1 MSNSASTADSST
13 DSNSTQRQGRQVA
26 KRAFA
31 AELNDAT
38 HVFKESDE
46 ERAPNFALLPSGE
59 TANRYFLVG
68 TVTEVNDVGKDSEYW
83 QARIVDPT
91 GTVFAYAG
99 QYQPDA
105 AAFLSGLEPPAYVAI
120 TAKPSTYETDDGNV
134 NVSLRPETITRVD
147 EATRNQWVRETIDR
161 TAARLDAFE
170 NGDKDGIDST
180 PYVAMCRE
188 QYGDNLSL
196 EVYRDALNDAREDVG
211 MDAVRDDDADGEV
224 EVEAEAEADTKGGS
238 TRMYDADDADQSDDG
253 DHDTDS
259 NGESDPEGE
268 TEGGAI
274 DEAALAS
281 AVANAGLEE

>member
-91 GTVFAYAG
+91 GTVFVYAG
-99 QYQPDA
+99 QYQPAA

-170 NGDKDGIDST
+170 NRGEDGTDST
-180 PYVAMCRE
+180 PYVAVSRE

-196 EVYRDALNDAREDVG
+196 EVYRNALNDAREDVG
-211 MDAVRDDDADGEV
+211 MDAVPNDDDTEGEV
-224 EVEAEAEADTKGGS
+224 EADTKGGS
-238 TRMYDADDADQSDDG
+238 TRVYDADDADQSDDG

-259 NGESDPEGE
+259 NTDSNGESDPEGR
-268 TEGGAI
+268 TEEG
-274 DEAALAS
+274 
-281 AVANAGLEE
+281 NAGLEE

>member
-31 AELNDAT
+31 TELNDST

-59 TANRYFLVG
+59 PANRYFLVG

-105 AAFLSGLEPPAYVAI
+105 AAFLSGREPPTYVAI

-170 NGDKDGIDST
+170 NGGEDGNGPN
-180 PYVAMCRE
+180 PYVAMSRE
-188 QYGDNLSL
+188 QYGEDLSL
-196 EVYRDALNDAREDVG
+196 DVYRDALNDAREDVG
-211 MDAVRDDDADGEV
+211 MDAAPVPDAG
-224 EVEAEAEADTKGGS
+224 
-238 TRMYDADDADQSDDG
+238 DQSNTDNQSDTQNASDSG
-253 DHDTDS
+253 RDTDS
-259 NGESDPEGE
+259 EHN
-268 TEGGAI
+268 AVVN
-274 DEAALAS
+274 EAAIAS

>member
-31 AELNDAT
+31 TELNDST

-59 TANRYFLVG
+59 PANRYFLVG

-91 GTVFAYAG
+91 GTVFVYAG

-170 NGDKDGIDST
+170 NGGEDGNDPN

-188 QYGDNLSL
+188 QYGDDLSL

-211 MDAVRDDDADGEV
+211 MDAVRYDDTKGEV
-224 EVEAEAEADTKGGS
+224 EVEAEADTKGGS
-238 TRMYDADDADQSDDG
+238 TRVYDADDADQSDDG

-259 NGESDPEGE
+259 NGESDPGE
-268 TEGGAI
+268 PTEEGAI
-274 DEAALAS
+274 DEVALAS

>member
-59 TANRYFLVG
+59 TANRFFLVG

-105 AAFLSGLEPPAYVAI
+105 AAFFSGLEPPAYVAI

-147 EATRNQWVRETIDR
+147 EAIRNQWVRETIDR
-161 TAARLDAFE
+161 TAAHLDAFE
-170 NGDKDGIDST
+170 NDDDDDGSN
-180 PYVAMCRE
+180 PYIAMSRE
-188 QYGDNLSL
+188 QYGEDRSL
-196 EVYRDALNDAREDVG
+196 ETYRVALNEAREDVG
-211 MDAVRDDDADGEV
+211 MDAVPVPNSDGSDADHG
-224 EVEAEAEADTKGGS
+224 AADE
-238 TRMYDADDADQSDDG
+238 Q
-253 DHDTDS
+253 
-259 NGESDPEGE
+259 NE
-268 TEGGAI
+268 TEVGAEDAV
-274 DEAALAS
+274 DEAAIAS
-281 AVANAGLEE
+281 AVANADFEE

>member
-91 GTVFAYAG
+91 GTVFVYAG
-99 QYQPDA
+99 QYQPAA

-170 NGDKDGIDST
+170 NRGEDGTDST
-180 PYVAMCRE
+180 PYVAVSRE

-196 EVYRDALNDAREDVG
+196 EVYRNALNDAREDVG
-211 MDAVRDDDADGEV
+211 MDAVPNDDDTEGEV
-224 EVEAEAEADTKGGS
+224 EADTKGGS
-238 TRMYDADDADQSDDG
+238 TRVYDADDADQSDDG

-259 NGESDPEGE
+259 NTDSNGESDPEGR
-268 TEGGAI
+268 TEEGAI

>member
-91 GTVFAYAG
+91 GTVFVYAG

-105 AAFLSGLEPPAYVAI
+105 AAFLSDLEPPAYVAI

-170 NGDKDGIDST
+170 NRGEDGTDST
-180 PYVAMCRE
+180 PYVAVSRE

-196 EVYRDALNDAREDVG
+196 EVYRNALNDAREDVG
-211 MDAVRDDDADGEV
+211 MDAVPYDDDTEGEV
-224 EVEAEAEADTKGGS
+224 EADTKGGS
-238 TRMYDADDADQSDDG
+238 TRVYDADDADQSDDG

-259 NGESDPEGE
+259 NTDSNGESDPEGR
-268 TEGGAI
+268 TEEGAI

>member
-91 GTVFAYAG
+91 GTVFVYAG

-105 AAFLSGLEPPAYVAI
+105 AAFLYGLEPPAYVAI

-170 NGDKDGIDST
+170 NADDNDAN
-180 PYVAMCRE
+180 PYIAMSRE
-188 QYGDNLSL
+188 QYGDDRSP
-196 EVYRDALNDAREDVG
+196 VTYHVALNDAREDVG
-211 MDAVRDDDADGEV
+211 MEAVSVATGNDQSSEGDAEGA
-224 EVEAEAEADTKGGS
+224 AEGSSDTGS
-238 TRMYDADDADQSDDG
+238 PRVYDADDEAEQSEPEADVEDAV
-253 DHDTDS
+253 
-259 NGESDPEGE
+259 NEV
-268 TEGGAI
+268 AI
-274 DEAALAS
+274 AS
-281 AVANAGLEE
+281 AVANADFEE

>member
-91 GTVFAYAG
+91 GTVFVYAG
-99 QYQPDA
+99 QYQPAA

-170 NGDKDGIDST
+170 NGGEDGTYST

-196 EVYRDALNDAREDVG
+196 EVYRYALNDAREDVG
-211 MDAVRDDDADGEV
+211 MDAVRYDDADGEV
-224 EVEAEAEADTKGGS
+224 EVEAEADTKGGS
-238 TRMYDADDADQSDDG
+238 TRVYGDDADQSDDG

-259 NGESDPEGE
+259 NSESDPEGPAE
-268 TEGGAI
+268 EGAI

>member
-26 KRAFA
+26 KRVFA

-91 GTVFAYAG
+91 GTVFVYAG

-105 AAFLSGLEPPAYVAI
+105 AAFLYGLEPPAYVAI
-120 TAKPSTYETDDGNV
+120 TAKPSTYEIDDGNV

-170 NGDKDGIDST
+170 NGGEDGTDST

-211 MDAVRDDDADGEV
+211 MDAVRYDDADGEV
-224 EVEAEAEADTKGGS
+224 EVEAEADTKGGS
-238 TRMYDADDADQSDDG
+238 TRVYDADDADQSDDG

-259 NGESDPEGE
+259 NSESDPEGP
-268 TEGGAI
+268 TEEGAI

>member
-91 GTVFAYAG
+91 GTVFVYAG
-99 QYQPDA
+99 QYQPAA

-170 NGDKDGIDST
+170 NRGEDGTDST
-180 PYVAMCRE
+180 PYVAVSRE

-196 EVYRDALNDAREDVG
+196 EVYRNALNDAREDVG
-211 MDAVRDDDADGEV
+211 MDAVPYDDDTEGEV
-224 EVEAEAEADTKGGS
+224 EADTKGGS
-238 TRMYDADDADQSDDG
+238 TRVYDADDADQSDDG

-259 NGESDPEGE
+259 NTDSNGESDPEGR
-268 TEGGAI
+268 TEEGAI

-281 AVANAGLEE
+281 AVSNAGLEE

>member
-59 TANRYFLVG
+59 PANRYFLVG

-91 GTVFAYAG
+91 GTVFVYAG
-99 QYQPDA
+99 QYQPAA

-170 NGDKDGIDST
+170 NRGEDGTDST
-180 PYVAMCRE
+180 PYVAVSRE

-196 EVYRDALNDAREDVG
+196 EVYRNALNDAREDVG
-211 MDAVRDDDADGEV
+211 MDAVPNDDDTEGEV
-224 EVEAEAEADTKGGS
+224 EADTKGGS
-238 TRMYDADDADQSDDG
+238 TRVYDADDADQSDDG

-259 NGESDPEGE
+259 NTDSNGESDPEGR
-268 TEGGAI
+268 TEEGAI

>member
-1 MSNSASTADSST
+1 MSNSAATADSST

-38 HVFKESDE
+38 HIFKESDQ

-91 GTVFAYAG
+91 GTVFVYAG

-120 TAKPSTYETDDGNV
+120 TAKPSTYETDDGSV

-161 TAARLDAFE
+161 TAARLDGFE
-170 NGDKDGIDST
+170 NGGEDGNGPN
-180 PYVAMCRE
+180 PYVSMSRE

-196 EVYRDALNDAREDVG
+196 DVYRDALNDAREDVG
-211 MDAVRDDDADGEV
+211 MDAVPYDDNTEGEV
-224 EVEAEAEADTKGGS
+224 EAEADTKAGS
-238 TRMYDADDADQSDDG
+238 TRVYDADQSNDG

-259 NGESDPEGE
+259 NGGFDTEGE
-268 TEGGAI
+268 TEEGAI

-281 AVANAGLEE
+281 AVANDGVEE

>member
-31 AELNDAT
+31 VELNDAT

-91 GTVFAYAG
+91 GTVFVYAG
-99 QYQPDA
+99 QYQPDVT
-105 AAFLSGLEPPAYVAI
+105 AFLSGLEPPAYVAI

-161 TAARLDAFE
+161 TAARLDAYE
-170 NGDKDGIDST
+170 DDDGNGT
-180 PYVAMCRE
+180 PPYIAMSRE

-196 EVYRDALNDAREDVG
+196 EVYRNALNDAREDVG
-211 MDAVRDDDADGEV
+211 MDAVPYDDDTEGEV
-224 EVEAEAEADTKGGS
+224 EVEADTKGGS
-238 TRMYDADDADQSDDG
+238 TRVYDADDADQSDDG

-259 NGESDPEGE
+259 NIDSNGESDPEE
-268 TEGGAI
+268 LTEEGAI

>member
-13 DSNSTQRQGRQVA
+13 DSNSTQQQGRQVA
-26 KRAFA
+26 KRVFA

-91 GTVFAYAG
+91 GTVFVYAG

-120 TAKPSTYETDDGNV
+120 TAKPSTYEIDDGNV

-170 NGDKDGIDST
+170 NGGEDGTDST
-180 PYVAMCRE
+180 PYVAVSRE

-196 EVYRDALNDAREDVG
+196 EVYRNALNDAREDVG
-211 MDAVRDDDADGEV
+211 MDAVPYDDDTEGEV
-224 EVEAEAEADTKGGS
+224 EADTKGGS
-238 TRMYDADDADQSDDG
+238 TRVYDADDADQSDDG

-259 NGESDPEGE
+259 NTDSNGESDPEGR
-268 TEGGAI
+268 TEEGAI

>member
-38 HVFKESDE
+38 HVLKESDE

-91 GTVFAYAG
+91 GTVFVYAG

-105 AAFLSGLEPPAYVAI
+105 AAFLSDLEPPAYVAI

-134 NVSLRPETITRVD
+134 NVSFRPETITRVD

-161 TAARLDAFE
+161 TVARLEAFE
-170 NGDKDGIDST
+170 NRGQDGNDPN
-180 PYVAMCRE
+180 PYVAMSRE

-196 EVYRDALNDAREDVG
+196 DVYRDALNDAREDVG
-211 MDAVRDDDADGEV
+211 IDAVPYDEDTEEEV
-224 EVEAEAEADTKGGS
+224 EAEADTKGGS
-238 TRMYDADDADQSDDG
+238 TRVYDADQSDDG

-259 NGESDPEGE
+259 NGGFDTEGE
-268 TEGGAI
+268 TEEGTI
-274 DEAALAS
+274 DETALAS